1 MFHENLSIS
10 KERARTITVHARE
23 TNPRLVWST
32 PEKFPTANRRSLL
45 LGPLSDPLLAK
56 RSAITTPSRQSHLSA
71 ISILATSDAI
81 TTSPMDLPAI
91 VDVVLGKAK
100 YEAGRPSS
108 TVIGPRLGLAAS
120 LRKLTD
126 RVSGATSQST
136 VEDHHSAPGTLKYL
150 CEDRAVDRFVFVDTL
165 VPGIAVRCIR
175 SIRSKVEIFI
185 RKLFH
190 LKEWVNI
197 YEKTLILFNI
207 TQDDDFNIV
216 YTIISVIVKQ
226 DSSLEY
232 DA

>member
-1 MFHENLSIS
+1 MLRNNAHNFNSNILSIRYENFNFSLYLFHENLSIS

-45 LGPLSDPLLAK
+45 LGPLSDQLLAK

-126 RVSGATSQST
+126 RVSGATSQSST
-136 VEDHHSAPGTLKYL
+136 VEDHHHSRPERWNTYAS
-150 CEDRAVDRFVFVDTL
+150 CWSIRIVDTL
-165 VPGIAVRCIR
+165 VPAYSS
-175 SIRSKVEIFI
+175 SIRSFESWNYQFEV
-185 RKLFH
+185 FH
-190 LKEWVNI
+190 FKEEKEWVNI
-197 YEKTLILFNI
+197 YLRRL
-207 TQDDDFNIV
+207 
-216 YTIISVIVKQ
+216 
-226 DSSLEY
+226 
-232 DA
+232 